1 MIPTYGSKE
10 AIFSFAQLMVDPDGP
25 KDTVV
30 VTEPGYPVPARGAA
44 FAGARVES
52 LPLLESNGFLPDLDA
67 VEDWDRIALFWVNY
81 PNNPT
86 GATAPLAFYERLGE
100 LARGARLPPL
110 LRRGLQ
116 RALVR
121 RAAALR
127 ARARRPVERRR
138 LPDALEALLDD
149 RATAPASSPARR
161 RSSPR

>member
-10 AIFSFAQLMVDPDGP
+10 AIFSFAQLIVDPNGD

-52 LPLLESNGFLPDLDA
+52 LPLLEGNGFLPDLDA

-86 GATAPLAFYERLGE
+86 GATAPLAFYERLAE
-100 LARGARLPPL
+100 P
-110 LRRGLQ
+110 
-116 RALVR
+116 R
-121 RAAALR
+121 RASTTSSSAPTRRTASSGSTSR
-127 ARARRPVERRR
+127 RARRS
-138 LPDALEALLDD
+138 
-149 RATAPASSPARR
+149 SSPTGRTSPSSRRSRSARR
-161 RSSPR
+161 